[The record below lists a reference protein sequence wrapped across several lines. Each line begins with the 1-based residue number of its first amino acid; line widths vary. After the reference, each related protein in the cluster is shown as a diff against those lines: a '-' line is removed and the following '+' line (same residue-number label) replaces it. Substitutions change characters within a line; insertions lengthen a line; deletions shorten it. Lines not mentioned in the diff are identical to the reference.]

1 MDLLQNS
8 SLKVVVLEQEEL
20 LPPRTGVAMTVQS
33 QLRGIKRPIAFIPTY
48 LGYEHVSEVGNYM
61 RELNGESK
69 KKRKCLLY

>member
-1 MDLLQNS
+1 
-8 SLKVVVLEQEEL
+8 
-20 LPPRTGVAMTVQS
+20 MTVQS

-69 KKRKCLLY
+69 KKRKCSFFTRYFLNALEIMVEAM